1 MSLVHPDIPSYF
13 YKLIKYFNGSRT
25 YCIPVETLLDHGI
38 SASANVS
45 KSSVAWL
52 IRKML
57 MEN

>member
-1 MSLVHPDIPSYF
+1 MCKLVKKTDGH
-13 YKLIKYFNGSRT
+13 G
-25 YCIPVETLLDHGI
+25 CIPVEILSDHGI

-45 KSSVAWL
+45 KLSVAWL